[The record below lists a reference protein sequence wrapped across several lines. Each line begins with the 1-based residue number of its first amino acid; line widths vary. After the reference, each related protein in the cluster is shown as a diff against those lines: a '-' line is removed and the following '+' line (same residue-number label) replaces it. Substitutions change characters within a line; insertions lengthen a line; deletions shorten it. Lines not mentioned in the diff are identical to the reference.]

1 MTPYQFAVSN
11 TRRYI
16 RSEENQAAAKLGTS
30 LTAFDAA
37 RTLAIAFV
45 KLQADVLSDLLE
57 NDGDQDDGR
66 S

>member
-16 RSEENQAAAKLGTS
+16 RSEENQAATKLGTS

-37 RTLAIAFV
+37 RTAPFPL
-45 KLQADVLSDLLE
+45 
-57 NDGDQDDGR
+57 
-66 S
+66 